1 MGHLSSK
8 QVECFKEE
16 GYLIVEDL
24 FDPRA
29 DLDPIVAEYEDV
41 LDRLA
46 TSLFE
51 SGKTNSSYS
60 DLPFGQRLI
69 KIYAEGGSDYTQYF
83 DFTLPLKGVRH
94 DTPIWLG
101 PAIFGIMTNSKLLDA
116 VESIVGPEIFSN
128 PVQHIRLKT
137 PDHLTPRDR
146 TNGRPLVPNAS
157 WHQDNGVV
165 LPEADDTEMLTVWFP
180 LSDATVH
187 NGCLELVPRSH
198 RDGVLQH
205 CPRDGI
211 LQIPGK
217 LFERDRAVPVPIK
230 RGGALFMHRRTC
242 HAALINHSDD
252 IRWSMDLRF
261 NPVGQ
266 PSGRDVLPGF
276 VARSRSN
283 PSAELHDAEAW
294 AEMWR
299 EARRKLAD
307 REDPSYN
314 RWSASAAACA

>member
-1 MGHLSSK
+1 MGRLSSE
-8 QVECFKEE
+8 QVEQFKDQ

-24 FDPRA
+24 FDPHT
-29 DLDPIVAEYEDV
+29 DLDPIVAEYEGV

-51 SGKTNSSYS
+51 SGAIRSTYS

-69 KIYAEGGSDYTQYF
+69 KVYAEGGKDYTQHF

-101 PAIFGIMTNSKLLDA
+101 PAIFSILTNARLLDA
-116 VESIVGPEIFSN
+116 AESIVGPEIFSN

-146 TNGRPLVPNAS
+146 ATGRLLVPNAS

-165 LPEADDTEMLTVWFP
+165 VPEADDTEILTVWFP

-187 NGCLELVPRSH
+187 NGCLQLVPRSH

-205 CPRDGI
+205 CPTDGI
-211 LQIPGK
+211 LQIPAK
-217 LFERDRAVPVPIK
+217 LFERDAAIPVPIK
-230 RGGALFMHRRTC
+230 RGGALFMHRRMC

-261 NPVGQ
+261 NPLGQ
-266 PSGRDVLPGF
+266 PSGRGVLPGF

-283 PSAELHDAEAW
+283 PSSELHDPEAW
-294 AEMWR
+294 AGMWH
-299 EARRKLAD
+299 EARRKLAE
-307 REDPSYN
+307 REDPAYN